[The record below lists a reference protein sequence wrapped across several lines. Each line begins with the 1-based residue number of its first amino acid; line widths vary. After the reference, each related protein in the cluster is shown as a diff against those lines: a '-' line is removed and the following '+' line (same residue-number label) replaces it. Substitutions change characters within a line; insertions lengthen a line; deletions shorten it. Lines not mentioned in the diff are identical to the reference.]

1 MTHSTLHEMQY
12 NDAVA
17 GLIPL
22 VPLVA
27 LKRGGGKRTMGSFPA
42 VRLTVH
48 ASERLELDLANNWT

>member
-27 LKRGGGKRTMGSFPA
+27 LKRGGGKRTMVLFPPRGSPF
-42 VRLTVH
+42 T
-48 ASERLELDLANNWT
+48 LANGWSWT